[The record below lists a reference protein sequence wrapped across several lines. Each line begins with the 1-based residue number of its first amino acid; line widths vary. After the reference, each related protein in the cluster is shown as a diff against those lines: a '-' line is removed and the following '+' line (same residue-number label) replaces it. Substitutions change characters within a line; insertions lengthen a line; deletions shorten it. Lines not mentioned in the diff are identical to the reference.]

1 MDFGLVNAF
10 LSSTPSNETEGLVQ
24 INIKNLNDARM
35 KLLDKRNETASLL
48 RKEEE
53 ELVKLT
59 GALENQ
65 LSLAEFIAKQK
76 GLEPVLPQDV
86 SQDSSDQEKIAD

>member
-76 GLEPVLPQDV
+76 GLEPVLPQDL
-86 SQDSSDQEKIAD
+86 SQDNSDQEKITD